1 MAAKPHQPRPDNSLD
16 VAKLEQMVE
25 PLTVIIEKTKN
36 GNRSPIPLPIGDSG
50 QAGVG
55 WSKDEVL
62 AIQQGWLVNEW
73 SGGGFYTITV
83 TDDTKPV
90 PARLSWSPFWPP
102 DQYPEKIPPTLQG
115 AAAPRLQIVPQP
127 LPPQAPH
134 MTQFPG
140 GLPSGGIFA
149 PQQPQY
155 AHPQQYAQP
164 YPPQYG
170 QPPQPYNPY
179 AAQAAQAD
187 ADRRRLEEQLAKT
200 QADLAAQRLETVQRQ
215 HQADLD
221 RERSANA
228 TATAALEQKLAQ
240 IMATLAQTQQTSAKS
255 PEMEQLREAQRL
267 AELRY
272 ENERRE
278 REAERRET
286 QLKEMIASM
295 AAQTQ
300 RQIEVLQQNYQAQM
314 TALGTNKS
322 DPMMQMLAEQNRNF
336 IQALGEISRQSSGA
350 IDKFQQ
356 FMMSPR
362 DIMAM
367 QKDSSTGIDALTSKF
382 ASVYGNVM
390 DMQQKVIENA
400 MQLNQGGSETIGLIK
415 EGINTAKEAFER
427 YVVNTNKTKQV
438 TDNANS
444 AAVQAQAQAQA
455 IQAQA
460 AVAIQQLQNQPPQ
473 PQAAPSQPRPTP
485 APSNGLGGVPQ
496 PINGS
501 KAFEEFQR
509 QRQSSGVAQQPHPGQ
524 PEHLINAQGV
534 PPPISAPLR
543 LGATDEQWFGPFLN
557 ETMQLRGAVA
567 MYMAGLNQKP
577 PVIADDAATPQR
589 VADGIGQAQAL
600 VIMQNMPIPA
610 MVQLLNQGHFKEFLE
625 VLLPDAPEPYRD
637 DIVVILRQKL
647 EGAEPDDGDEKDEDG
662 EEGDDVKDGST
673 APAVRIVQPARA

>member
-1 MAAKPHQPRPDNSLD
+1 MASPKAQRPDNSLD

-90 PARLSWSPFWPP
+90 PSRLSWSPFWPP

-115 AAAPRLQIVPQP
+115 AAAPRLQIVQP
-127 LPPQAPH
+127 SPPQAPH

-149 PQQPQY
+149 QPQQPQY
-155 AHPQQYAQP
+155 APP
-164 YPPQYG
+164 YQPQYG
-170 QPPQPYNPY
+170 QPPQVYGMQPGPFNPY

-187 ADRRRLEEQLAKT
+187 ADRRRLEEQLAKSN
-200 QADLAAQRLETVQRQ
+200 ADLAAQRLETVQRQ

-228 TATAALEQKLAQ
+228 TAVAALEQKLAQ
-240 IMATLAQTQQTSAKS
+240 IMTTLTQTQQTSAKS

-278 REAERRET
+278 RESERRET
-286 QLKEMIASM
+286 QLKEMISSM

-300 RQIEVLQQNYQAQM
+300 RQIEALQQNYQAQM

-415 EGINTAKEAFER
+415 EGISTAKDAFER
-427 YVVNTNKTKQV
+427 YVVNSNKTKQV
-438 TDNANS
+438 ADNAQS
-444 AAVQAQAQAQA
+444 AAVQAQAQAAA

-460 AVAIQQLQNQPPQ
+460 QVAIQQLQNQPPQ
-473 PQAAPSQPRPTP
+473 PAPTPQPPRQAPSQ
-485 APSNGLGGVPQ
+485 GLGGVPQ
-496 PINGS
+496 PVNGA
-501 KAFEEFQR
+501 KAFEEYQR
-509 QRQSSGVAQQPHPGQ
+509 QRQANGVAQQPQPGQ

-534 PPPISAPLR
+534 PPPVSTPLR
-543 LGATDEQWFGPFLN
+543 LGHTDEQWFGQAFLS
-557 ETMQLRGAVA
+557 EAMQVRAAVA
-567 MYMAGLNQKP
+567 MYMDGLNQKP
-577 PVIADDAATPQR
+577 PVIAEDAATPQR
-589 VADGIGQAQAL
+589 VADGIQQAQAV

-610 MVQLLNQGHFKEFLE
+610 MVNLLNQGHFKEFLE

-637 DIVVILRQKL
+637 DVVAILRHKL
-647 EGAEPDDGDEKDEDG
+647 EGIEPGDDDDGDDDG
-662 EEGDDVKDGST
+662 EDDDDVKDGST
-673 APAVRIVQPARA
+673 PAPVRSAQPRA